1 MLCLFSY
8 GLLSATQLTDEMNE
22 WETETETDRT
32 GLDAKLLPL
41 YGRIESIQAKET
53 VLSAKSL
60 TKIPLCLL
68 NVSEFFEMCQ
78 HFSKPRHNIFCQMS
92 WRFGRSLEMQR
103 AYHIQSF
110 QLQHL
115 NRFWHTI
122 YLDSNLKCFVE
133 CILVVKRLKK
143 ISATSWNWPILFPL
157 ENRKQKKQH
166 SPKYCHQFSN
176 IFIMISFSP
185 HWLTVLIFTQNIKCS
200 ENSHSSFSAI
210 DIW

>member
-133 CILVVKRLKK
+133 CILVVKKIEKKFGYLLKLANFIPTWKSKAEEATFPK
-143 ISATSWNWPILFPL
+143 IFP
-157 ENRKQKKQH
+157 
-166 SPKYCHQFSN
+166 SVFKYFYN
-176 IFIMISFSP
+176 D
-185 HWLTVLIFTQNIKCS
+185 LIFSTLVNR
-200 ENSHSSFSAI
+200 F
-210 DIW
+210 DIHPKH